1 MMEKSDGTMNFQ
13 EKLKQ
18 KFSRI
23 PKQEPVTHQP
33 DPVSRDNFEDKLK
46 QKFSR
51 LHKPQPQPVSRKES
65 MFSDDNFEERDPLA
79 LDNVDSGLESEHVRD
94 VDNSSEFSDLMSRI
108 MGNFA
113 VVPNDAREP
122 VNISHIAKPDKSLD
136 ELIEN
141 IWE

>member
-1 MMEKSDGTMNFQ
+1 
-13 EKLKQ
+13 
-18 KFSRI
+18 
-23 PKQEPVTHQP
+23 
-33 DPVSRDNFEDKLK
+33 
-46 QKFSR
+46 
-51 LHKPQPQPVSRKES
+51 

-79 LDNVDSGLESEHVRD
+79 LDNVDIGLESEHARD

-113 VVPNDAREP
+113 GPSETREP
-122 VNISHIAKPDKSLD
+122 MTISHIAKPDKSLD